1 MLAAW
6 MHDLESLEAIS
17 QEPDTRR
24 LFLRMASLS
33 QEGRLGP
40 FLSELARDEELDDQT
55 KGAVREIA
63 RDEAFLLVVEDYL
76 RRTQV
81 LH

>member
-1 MLAAW
+1 MLADW
-6 MHDLESLEAIS
+6 LQDLESLEAIS

-24 LFLRMASLS
+24 LLLRMASLS

-63 RDEAFLLVVEDYL
+63 QDEAFLLVVEDYL

>member
-6 MHDLESLEAIS
+6 LHDLESLEAIS

-33 QEGRLGP
+33 QEGRLGS
-40 FLSELARDEELDDQT
+40 FLFELARDDEVDDQT
-55 KGAVREIA
+55 KGAVNEIA
-63 RDEAFLLVVEDYL
+63 RDEVFLLVVEDYL

>member
-6 MHDLESLEAIS
+6 LHDLESLEAIS

-33 QEGRLGP
+33 QEGRLGS
-40 FLSELARDEELDDQT
+40 FLSELALDDDLDDQT
-55 KGAVREIA
+55 KGAVSEIA

>member
-6 MHDLESLEAIS
+6 LHDLESLEAIS

-33 QEGRLGP
+33 QEGRLGS
-40 FLSELARDEELDDQT
+40 FLFELARDDDVDDQT
-55 KGAVREIA
+55 KGAVNEIA
-63 RDEAFLLVVEDYL
+63 RDEVFLLVVEDYL
-76 RRTQV
+76 RRAQV

>member
-6 MHDLESLEAIS
+6 MHDMESLEAIS
-17 QEPDTRR
+17 QQPDTRR
-24 LFLRMASLS
+24 LFLRMATLS

-40 FLSELARDEELDDQT
+40 FLSELAHDDELDDDT
-55 KGAVREIA
+55 KGALSEIA
-63 RDEAFLLVVEDYL
+63 RDESFLLVVEDYL

>member
-1 MLAAW
+1 
-6 MHDLESLEAIS
+6 
-17 QEPDTRR
+17 
-24 LFLRMASLS
+24 MASLS
-33 QEGRLGP
+33 QEGRLGS
-40 FLSELARDEELDDQT
+40 FLSELASDDDLDDQT
-55 KGAVREIA
+55 KGAVKEIA

>member
-6 MHDLESLEAIS
+6 LHDLESLEAIS

-33 QEGRLGP
+33 QEGRLGS
-40 FLSELARDEELDDQT
+40 FLFELARDDDVDDQT
-55 KGAVREIA
+55 KGAVNEIA
-63 RDEAFLLVVEDYL
+63 RDEVFLLVVEDYL

>member
-1 MLAAW
+1 MLAEW

-17 QEPDTRR
+17 QDADTRR
-24 LFLRMASLS
+24 LFLRMAALS
-33 QEGRLGP
+33 QDGRLAP
-40 FLSELARDEELDDQT
+40 LLHELAHDDES
-55 KGAVREIA
+55 
-63 RDEAFLLVVEDYL
+63 FLLVVQEYL